1 MKRVNIIL
9 GACGLIILAY
19 SLPSW
24 AQVRQQTQTTTLS
37 GTVESIDQSQR
48 IVHIKTDDGKFETID
63 VPKTAKRFDELKV
76 VHKHPPFSTVREQYK
91 EDGMRVAARPICSGD
106 DR

>member
-9 GACGLIILAY
+9 SACGLVILAY

-48 IVHIKTDDGKFETID
+48 IMHIK
-63 VPKTAKRFDELKV
+63 PMTASLKRLTCQKPQSV
-76 VHKHPPFSTVREQYK
+76 SMNLR
-91 EDGMRVAARPICSGD
+91 SGT
-106 DR
+106 RWR